1 MLPAPVPP
9 GTVPMPSCQL
19 SNPCASQGLEKYL
32 LTKLY
37 DRTFGAD
44 PWDRER
50 DAMLGRRLAA
60 LQFVT
65 PAHLEVSRELQVGGS
80 GQEGGAR
87 LYRRAAKAKL
97 YPSRGRG

>member
-1 MLPAPVPP
+1 MPPAAAPRPYY
-9 GTVPMPSCQL
+9 QL
-19 SNPCASQGLEKYL
+19 VIPCASQGLEKYL

-65 PAHLEVSRELQVGGS
+65 PAHLEVSRELQVGGVE
-80 GQEGGAR
+80 QDGGAGI
-87 LYRRAAKAKL
+87 AAKRQRETWTR
-97 YPSRGRG
+97 PV